1 MHIRSRAWVA
11 LATAALIAGA
21 CSTATPA
28 TQAPTQA
35 PVTAAPTAAPATTAP
50 ATQQPPTE
58 GGLIVV
64 LMPSSTNAYLAQW
77 EEGAKA
83 EAEALGYEIR
93 IIENNF
99 DQAEQDTQV
108 QQQLASADEPVGYIW
123 WPANQEAG
131 LASLRSLSDT
141 GLPVVQ
147 TNQLPLEGTEEY
159 WTAYA
164 GVDDIFNGWTAAN
177 LLVAEMEEAG
187 AATDGIGNGI
197 IARFPIGYSAGDAR
211 IQGFEQR
218 LTEAG
223 IDYEILAIGDAGFQE
238 TEGYNVTSQ
247 LLPAN
252 RAQGVKWLY
261 GNNDALAIG
270 MVEAA
275 KENSYT
281 PGEDIWVVGGTC
293 HGDPAPVVSGD
304 LVGSA
309 IQSAFLEGWLS
320 IQTLHKYLQTGEV
333 TDGNN
338 PDSNSTDPETPPSDE
353 GAPYKFN
360 FMPNPELVN
369 NDDTVFTDTMLW
381 GYTAEQLCDY

>member
-1 MHIRSRAWVA
+1 MHIRSRALVA
-11 LATAALIAGA
+11 LAAGVLMVGA
-21 CSTATPA
+21 CGTA
-28 TQAPTQA
+28 APTQA
-35 PVTAAPTAAPATTAP
+35 PTPAPTQAP
-50 ATQQPPTE
+50 ATQTPTAPPATT

-77 EEGAKA
+77 EKGAKEKA
-83 EAEALGYEIR
+83 ADLGYEIR

-108 QQQLASADEPVGYIW
+108 QQQLASADSPVGYIW

-131 LASLRSLSDT
+131 LASLRALSNT

-147 TNQLPLEGTEEY
+147 TNQLPLADTEDY

-164 GVDDIFNGWTAAN
+164 GVDDILNGWTAAD
-177 LLVAEMEEAG
+177 LLVKKM
-187 AATDGIGNGI
+187 TDMGWPTDDIGNGI

-211 IQGFEQR
+211 IQGFQKR
-218 LTEAG
+218 LTEAN
-223 IDYEILAIGDAGFQE
+223 IAFNILATGDAGFQE

-270 MVEAA
+270 MAEAA
-275 KENSYT
+275 TENSFT
-281 PGEDIWVVGGTC
+281 PGDDILVVGGTC
-293 HGDPAPVVSGD
+293 HGDPQPVVSGE
-304 LVGSA
+304 LVGTA

-320 IQTLHKYLQTGEV
+320 VQTLHKFINTGQV
-333 TDGNN
+333 QDGNN
-338 PDSNSTDPETPPSDE
+338 PQSTSIDPDNPPSDE
-353 GAPYKFN
+353 GAPYKYN
-360 FMPNPELVN
+360 FMPNPELEN
-369 NDDTVFTDTMLW
+369 ENPQIFTGTKLW
-381 GYTAEQLCDY
+381 GYTAEELCDY